1 MVGLVEETPD
11 LTVTTREVRTSVA
24 GRNRLPKSRIK
35 MAAKPSSKATGN
47 NHAYERLF
55 VLELE
60 SEVES
65 KLESLFRVNVWRS
78 FDDILM
84 DVVIDVINLKDQV

>member
-1 MVGLVEETPD
+1 MTPLAGGLGLACSEFSVVVGLVEEIPD

-47 NHAYERLF
+47 NHAYERY
-55 VLELE
+55 
-60 SEVES
+60 SY
-65 KLESLFRVNVWRS
+65 
-78 FDDILM
+78 
-84 DVVIDVINLKDQV
+84 